1 MISITFTDNAAALLK
16 DLQELPP
23 KMTAVICAA
32 LDYQNELTIGD
43 IQANQLS
50 ARGPETL
57 GVVTGRLRQSIRRTN
72 ATITADGITSSIGTN
87 VVYAGPHEFGFDGPE
102 SVRGYTRRVKSRDV
116 RGKVDGKRRQI
127 AQGVAFVRAHVRQM
141 HMPERSFIRRTIE
154 LNAPNYTA
162 RVSNAVVTAWEGK

>member
-1 MISITFTDNAAALLK
+1 MISIQLTDNAAALLK
-16 DLQELPP
+16 DVQELPQRVS
-23 KMTAVICAA
+23 AAICAA
-32 LDYQNELTIGD
+32 LDYQNELTIGE

-72 ATITADGITSSIGTN
+72 ATATAGGVTSSIGTN
-87 VVYAGPHEFGFDGPE
+87 VVYAAIHEY
-102 SVRGYTRRVKSRDV
+102 GYDDSEGVHSYIRRVKSRDL
-116 RGKVDGKRRQI
+116 RGKVDGKRQTL
-127 AQGVAFVRAHVRQM
+127 AKGVAYVRAHERRM

-162 RVSNAVVTAWEGK
+162 RISNAVVAAWEGK